1 MLRKSLLLVL
11 AIGVFAAGDAFA
23 REGFGFTKKAV
34 VMNRL
39 KPPVTTIGAR
49 RVKVT
54 VTSERSENK
63 DDAATLYRYVEDAL
77 LNGAGTLVGEKEKG
91 DILVKVYIERLDSHE
106 SNDSKTETRYKK
118 IGSHQEWDE
127 KKKKY
132 VTKDDY
138 GDVSETVHVKK
149 VSGTLAGSWDI
160 ADKNGKVIE
169 SGSLSQSYDKSFE
182 DGTGAP
188 APSKVEDDLLKQS
201 ATMVASQLVP
211 TNDRVSV
218 IVPKGSFESLIPLA
232 EMNAWDRYLA
242 GVEAVPAKKDPRQE
256 AYRQYALALGKE
268 GLAYSSVEDRS
279 NTVALLREAVAHYER
294 AVKDNPG
301 EKIFS
306 TAYETMFSSRSEAS
320 LMRATTSLAAFEQWA
335 GIGTTTTTK
344 RATAKVAEK
353 PPMSNQ
359 VLIDMAKAGLTDENL
374 ILAIDAADATDFDT
388 TPNGLIALAK
398 GGVSKNVI
406 AHMQKKT
413 ARR

>member
-11 AIGVFAAGDAFA
+11 AIGVFVVGDAMA

-39 KPPVTTIGAR
+39 KPPVTAVGAR
-49 RVKVT
+49 RVKVS
-54 VTSERSENK
+54 VSSERSENK
-63 DDAATLYRYVEDAL
+63 DDAVTLRSYAEEAI
-77 LNGAGTLVGEKEKG
+77 LNGAGTLAGEKEKG
-91 DILVKVYIERLDSHE
+91 DIQVRINIERLDSHE
-106 SNDSKTETRYKK
+106 SNDSKTETHYRK
-118 IGSHQEWDE
+118 IGSHQEWDD

-138 GDVSETVHVKK
+138 GDVTETVHVKK
-149 VSGTLAGSWDI
+149 VSGTLSGSWDI
-160 ADKNGKVIE
+160 ADKSGKVIE
-169 SGSLSQSYDKSFE
+169 SGSIAESYDQSFK

-188 APSKVEDDLLKQS
+188 APSRVEDDLLKKS
-201 ATMVASQLVP
+201 ATVVASQLVP
-211 TNDRVSV
+211 TSDRVSV

-242 GVEAVPAKKDPRQE
+242 GVEAVPAKKDARQE

-335 GIGTTTTTK
+335 GIGTTTK
-344 RATAKVAEK
+344 QRATTRTAEK

-359 VLIDMAKAGLTDENL
+359 ILIDMAKAGLTDENL
-374 ILAIDAADATDFDT
+374 ILAIDAADSTDFDT
-388 TPNGLIALAK
+388 TPNGLISLAK

>member
-11 AIGVFAAGDAFA
+11 AIGVFAAGESMA

-39 KPPVTTIGAR
+39 KPPMTAVGAR
-49 RVKVT
+49 RVKVS
-54 VTSERSENK
+54 VSSERSENK
-63 DDAATLYRYVEDAL
+63 DDAVTLRSYAEEAI
-77 LNGAGTLVGEKEKG
+77 LNGAGTLAGEKEKG
-91 DILVKVYIERLDSHE
+91 DIQVRINIERLDSHE
-106 SNDSKTETRYKK
+106 SNDSKTETHYKK

-138 GDVSETVHVKK
+138 GDVTETVHVKK
-149 VSGTLAGSWDI
+149 VTGSISGSWDI
-160 ADKNGKVIE
+160 LDKGGKVVE
-169 SGSLSQSYDKSFE
+169 SGSISESYDKSFE

-188 APSKVEDDLLKQS
+188 APSRVEDDLLKKS
-201 ATMVASQLVP
+201 ATTVASQLVP
-211 TNDRVSV
+211 TSDRVSV

-335 GIGTTTTTK
+335 GIGTTTK
-344 RATAKVAEK
+344 QRASSARVAEK

-374 ILAIDAADATDFDT
+374 ILAIDAADSTDFDT